1 MLGVI
6 AWGAEGGR
14 LSTVQLQRENC
25 GGTRS
30 TVRNT
35 SATSENDC
43 EHKEQT
49 GEAIIQAERLSAV
62 QDNSSVA

>member
-1 MLGVI
+1 VLGEVI

-14 LSTVQLQRENC
+14 LSTVQLQRETTVRN
-25 GGTRS
+25 TRS

-35 SATSENDC
+35 SADQWNDC

-49 GEAIIQAERLSAV
+49 GEAIIQAERLSAGKTI
-62 QDNSSVA
+62 QA